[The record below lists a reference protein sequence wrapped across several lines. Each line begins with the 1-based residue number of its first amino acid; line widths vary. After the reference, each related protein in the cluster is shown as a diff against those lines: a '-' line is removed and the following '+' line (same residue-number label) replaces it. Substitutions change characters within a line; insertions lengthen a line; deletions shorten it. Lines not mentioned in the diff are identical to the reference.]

1 MHGTYLQNKNS
12 IYKYREKNPE
22 KIKAILKKAYI
33 KRSTWKN
40 IQKEFFNIL
49 ICNFVEVKNL

>member
-12 IYKYREKNPE
+12 IYNYREKNPE

-49 ICNFVEVKNL
+49 IIEFVKH

>member
-1 MHGTYLQNKNS
+1 MHGTYQQNKNS
-12 IYKYREKNPE
+12 IYNYREKNPE

-33 KRSTWKN
+33 KRSMWKK

-49 ICNFVEVKNL
+49 IIEFGKH